1 MTSILDPNERTMM
14 TPRRAVVAG
23 LGLLLAGCSRA
34 AAPQS
39 GVLKVG
45 ATAVPH
51 AEILE
56 FIRPDLA
63 RQGVV
68 LQVTVFNDYVQPNL
82 EVDQKRL
89 DANYFQTL
97 PYLDQ
102 FNRDRGTHLVPVVGV
117 HIEPLGAY
125 SRRFR
130 SLAALPEGAVV
141 AIPDEASNEGRA
153 LLLLQKA
160 GLISLKDPRN
170 PLSTLKDIAAN
181 PHGLKFKELEG
192 ATLPR
197 ILDQVDLALIN
208 TNYALDAKLDPTK
221 DALVIEDSK
230 SPYVNYLVARPDN
243 RNAAGVRALAA
254 ALTTPAVKAFIA
266 QRYHGAVVAAF

>member
-14 TPRRAVVAG
+14 TPRRSVVAG

-34 AAPQS
+34 AAPQG